1 MKKTILFFILCFSAM
16 LGSAQTNNYNYKE
29 WPKTK
34 AIKINIL
41 SGFAGTLNLSY
52 EYLFAQQWS
61 IQNGISY
68 TQLNFDNSRRQL
80 GLNGFQ
86 YTLDFRKYKSIKT
99 AWNGRYNQYF
109 VRFAAYTYK
118 DNKQDSST
126 QNKIINYKENLQ
138 GISIGY
144 AWGYQK
150 TYRNKFLI
158 DAFIGMQ
165 LSVPTYYSCSPSQEI
180 LKDYKIKTNEENLA
194 TNGIGFRGGIKF
206 GYLF

>member
-1 MKKTILFFILCFSAM
+1 MKKYLLILFFCLQCWF
-16 LGSAQTNNYNYKE
+16 GSAQTNNYFYKE
-29 WPKTK
+29 RPKTQ

-52 EYLFAQQWS
+52 EYLFTQQWS

-68 TQLNFDNSRRQL
+68 TQLNLDNTRKKA
-80 GLNGFQ
+80 GLLGFQ
-86 YTLDFRKYKSIKT
+86 YSLDFRKYKSIKT
-99 AWNGRYNQYF
+99 TWNGRYKQYF
-109 VRFAAYTYK
+109 IRFAAYEYK

-150 TYRNKFLI
+150 TYRNKYLI
-158 DAFIGMQ
+158 DAFIGIQ
-165 LSVPTYYSCSPSQEI
+165 LSVPTYYSCSPSAAI
-180 LKDYKIKTNEENLA
+180 LADYKIKTNEANIA